1 MRICWVE
8 PFSVGLI
15 CPAACMASCKFQS
28 VSEFATICPQPHLLI
43 PQFRLWPLTRMS
55 GYEVIMALKLMQIK
69 SGAAEVSLRFIGIR
83 ILSWSR
89 T

>member
-1 MRICWVE
+1 MPTTSPLDPTI
-8 PFSVGLI
+8 PL
-15 CPAACMASCKFQS
+15 MAVDQD
-28 VSEFATICPQPHLLI
+28 L
-43 PQFRLWPLTRMS
+43 S

-69 SGAAEVSLRFIGIR
+69 SRAAEMILRFIGIR